1 MFAEQSW
8 LGKKTFLPFRRYGD
22 RLDSLLGAESRQQG
36 QISMGFPS
44 L

>member
-1 MFAEQSW
+1 MFVEQTW
-8 LGKKTFLPFRRYGD
+8 LEKRTFLPFSRYGD

-36 QISMGFPS
+36 QIPMSFLS